1 MRGGAPLLAIIFGA
15 GASYD
20 SSPLYPPSTVQ
31 LPFQRPPLTNQLF
44 ENKTAQRAAMSHYP
58 EVLELVERIAPECRP
73 GGIGF
78 EAAMDLAWTE
88 GLDTAGGRI
97 QRAMQ
102 FMALRFY
109 LRSVISA
116 IEERW
121 VEAQGGRSIYTAL
134 LGQVESWRL
143 RHDARVLLV
152 TFNYDT
158 LLERS
163 LRTLC
168 YLQLVGMNVKGG
180 DAPYTLVKV
189 HGSVSWARDS
199 RLILPTGNARGG
211 LTGYHML
218 LDGAEP
224 LLARIGLDVYRDDEI
239 EFVDREVYIRSPQ
252 RDRIAFPSIAVPA
265 ATKTTFEAP
274 PEDIERLSKQMAD
287 ADGLLVAGW
296 AAKDEQ
302 FREVLRTAVKTE
314 AGYRPPIRKL
324 MVIDVPGEA
333 ERIGNELIYLL
344 GFNPSTVP
352 STEDVRTDTRDF
364 AEAVVNG
371 AVEVWLRDTMGA

>member
-20 SSPLYPPSTVQ
+20 SSPLYPPSTLR

-44 ENKTAQRAAMSHYP
+44 ENQTAQRAAMSAYP
-58 EVLELVERIAPECRP
+58 EVLELVERIAPVCRP

-109 LRSVISA
+109 LRSVILA

-163 LRTLC
+163 LRTFRN
-168 YLQLVGMNVKGG
+168 LQVLGMNVRRG

-199 RLILPTGNARGG
+199 RLILPPESVLGG
-211 LTGYHML
+211 VTGYHML
-218 LDGAEP
+218 LDHAEQ
-224 LLARIGLDVYRDDEI
+224 LLARIGLDVYRDDEV
-239 EFVDREVYIRSPQ
+239 EFVNHEVFIRSPL
-252 RDRIAFPSIAVPA
+252 RERIAFPAIAVPA
-265 ATKTTFEAP
+265 ATKTAFEAP
-274 PEDIERLSKQMAD
+274 Q
-287 ADGLLVAGW
+287 
-296 AAKDEQ
+296 
-302 FREVLRTAVKTE
+302 RT
-314 AGYRPPIRKL
+314 
-324 MVIDVPGEA
+324 
-333 ERIGNELIYLL
+333 
-344 GFNPSTVP
+344 
-352 STEDVRTDTRDF
+352 
-364 AEAVVNG
+364 
-371 AVEVWLRDTMGA
+371 